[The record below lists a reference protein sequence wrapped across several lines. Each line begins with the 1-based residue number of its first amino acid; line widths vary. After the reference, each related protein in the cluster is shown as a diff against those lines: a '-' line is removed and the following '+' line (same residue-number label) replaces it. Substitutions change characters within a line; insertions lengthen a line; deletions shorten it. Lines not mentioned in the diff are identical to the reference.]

1 MIRQR
6 AADKMSSCDRREES
20 KTISCLTGNKRRDQV
35 LCSFLVFLGFFN
47 GEGGAAGLGSAH
59 FNRKYI

>member
-35 LCSFLVFLGFFN
+35 LCSFLFFGVFLM
-47 GEGGAAGLGSAH
+47 EKEAWLV
-59 FNRKYI
+59 

>member
-1 MIRQR
+1 MTSEVMIRQR

-35 LCSFLVFLGFFN
+35 LCSFLFFWGFLM
-47 GEGGAAGLGSAH
+47 EKEAWLV
-59 FNRKYI
+59 